1 MAKTGHPHLKLAS
14 LIPSLEDV
22 FVYEILRNNRKRHR
36 FLPRPE
42 LIYFTVSMWSPTTRP
57 HSESGES
64 LL

>member
-36 FLPRPE
+36 FLPKPE
-42 LIYFTVSMWSPTTRP
+42 LIYFMWSPTTRP

>member
-36 FLPRPE
+36 FLPKPE
-42 LIYFTVSMWSPTTRP
+42 LIYFTVSM
-57 HSESGES
+57 
-64 LL
+64 